1 MSFFKRTFTITLCLL
16 LAVWYHLCSQ
26 QVKDDTTFRID
37 THIHLYDT
45 NRVGSSIFLDSVIH
59 EKIYYP
65 HLVSEFLEVASP
77 AGVNYAVVVEASK
90 RREDNFWV
98 MDIVNK
104 SDNMLAFI
112 GNLDPRDVNYIE
124 DLKQL
129 SKNKKFRGIRIRPK
143 KKIDIGDE
151 KVIELLGELEKR
163 NLVLELGENE
173 GPIEAIEAISRR
185 YPEMNII
192 IDHMA
197 GGKIQNGTIIPK
209 GWKERLEKL
218 QALPNVYVK
227 ISMLYTLSGNFPSPT
242 DYKFYKAFI
251 DQVVDVIGPNRILFG
266 SNWTLSE
273 MGGSYA
279 NLVRVCNEYLNE
291 KKVVSHKQFYTDNS
305 IQAFGLE
312 IKK

>member
-1 MSFFKRTFTITLCLL
+1 MSFFKRTFTITFCLL
-16 LAVWYHLCSQ
+16 LAVCCHLCSQ

-45 NRVGSSIFLDSVIH
+45 NRAGSSIFLDSVIH

-77 AGVNYAVVVEASK
+77 TGVNYAVVVEASK
-90 RREDNFWV
+90 RREDNFWA
-98 MDIVNK
+98 MDIVNQ

-112 GNLDPRDVNYIE
+112 GNLDPRDAHYIK
-124 DLKQL
+124 DLEQL
-129 SKNKKFRGIRIRPK
+129 STNKKFRGIRIRPK
-143 KKIDIGDE
+143 KKIDIANE
-151 KVIELLGELEKR
+151 KVIELLGELDKR
-163 NLVLELGENE
+163 NLVLELGENA
-173 GPIEAIEAISRR
+173 GPIEAIEIISRK

-197 GGKIQNGTIIPK
+197 GGKIQDGVIVPK
-209 GWKERLEKL
+209 GWKKRLEKL
-218 QALPNVYVK
+218 EALPNVYIK
-227 ISMLYTLSGNFPSPT
+227 ISMLYFLSGKFPSPT

-251 DQVVDVIGPNRILFG
+251 DQVVDVFGPNRILFG

-279 NLVRVCNEYLNE
+279 NLIRICNEYLNE
-291 KKVVSHKQFYTDNS
+291 KKVVTQKQFYADNG